1 MNSAALS
8 SRFPA
13 YAKHVK
19 MSPLIKTEELIEW
32 MEGFLRAYPS
42 MSVKMLIKTFREE
55 INHDFKH
62 RVHLR
67 RMRKGKPNVPDMQR
81 LRFTPF
87 TLYSPLPVSVESTQR
102 ESQESVCEGRPAED

>member
-8 SRFPA
+8 PRYPA

-67 RMRKGKPNVPDMQR
+67 RLRKGKQNVPDMQR

-87 TLYSPLPVSVESTQR
+87 TLYKPLQMPVQSTER
-102 ESQESVCEGRPAED
+102 ESCQDVSESGPTEN